1 MHGPDRVPFSS
12 GEAVPTS
19 DQHCDVAIIG
29 AGIVG
34 LAVGL
39 HLVRRLPGT
48 TVLILDKES
57 EVASHQTGHNS
68 GVIHSGLYYKPG
80 SLKARLC
87 VEGAAAM
94 VHFCQDYGL
103 PHEVCGKLVVA
114 TEEREIPQLNELLR
128 RGRANGL
135 SGLRELDA
143 SAIREIE
150 PHAAGVRGLL
160 VPSTGITD
168 FRLVAQK
175 YAELLCQAGGEILT
189 GRKVESI
196 RHDQNSVNLE
206 TAGGMVRARFAIN
219 CAGLQSDLVARMAG
233 ARFGLRIIPF
243 RGEYYKVAAAK
254 EHLVRTLIYPVADP
268 RFPFLGVHFTRR
280 IAGGLDAGPNAVF
293 AFKREGY
300 LRTAFDFR
308 DMASAALFPGFWK
321 MAAHYWSS
329 GLAEQYRSWS
339 KRAFTTAARKL
350 VPSLS
355 EDDLEPGGS
364 GVRAQALDGSG
375 RLLDDFY
382 FVYQKRIL
390 HVCNVPSPAATSS
403 LVIGREIVKKL
414 LENADLQ
421 KVQGRPGNSPTAAGQ
436 P

>member
-1 MHGPDRVPFSS
+1 M
-12 GEAVPTS
+12 PTS
-19 DQHCDVAIIG
+19 DKQCDVAIIG

-39 HLVRRLPGT
+39 HLVRRVPGT
-48 TVLILDKES
+48 KLLILDKES
-57 EVASHQTGHNS
+57 EVAAHQTGHNS

-94 VHFCQDYGL
+94 VRFCREYGL

-114 TEEREIPQLNELLR
+114 TEERQLASLSELLR

-135 SGLRELDA
+135 EGLRELDA
-143 SAIREIE
+143 GEIREIE
-150 PHAAGVRGLL
+150 PNAAGVRGIH

-168 FRLVAQK
+168 FRRVARK
-175 YAELLCQAGGEILT
+175 YGELIEGAGGAVLT
-189 GRKVESI
+189 GHGVQQI
-196 RHDQNSVNLE
+196 AHDQNAVVLE
-206 TAGGMVRARFAIN
+206 TASGTVRARFAVN

-243 RGEYYKVAAAK
+243 RGEYYKVGAAK
-254 EHLVRTLIYPVADP
+254 EHLVKTLIYPVADP

-280 IAGGLDAGPNAVF
+280 VGGGLDAGPNAVF

-300 LRTAFDFR
+300 SRTAFDFG
-308 DMASAALFPGFWK
+308 DMVSAALFPGFWR
-321 MAAHYWSS
+321 MAARYWRS
-329 GLAEQYRSWS
+329 GLAEQYRSLS
-339 KRAFTTAARKL
+339 KRAFTAAAREL
-350 VPSLS
+350 VPSL
-355 EDDLEPGGS
+355 EEKDLEPGGS

-382 FVYQKRIL
+382 FVYQDRIL
-390 HVCNVPSPAATSS
+390 HVCNVPSPAATAS

-414 LENADLQ
+414 LEHADLSKAQ
-421 KVQGRPGNSPTAAGQ
+421 VAAGS
-436 P
+436 